1 VATDYAT
8 LIWGLEPI
16 KTPKSLFDP
25 NDLECGLGEWL
36 ASNAVMKRS
45 FRSVATIAG
54 LIERNL
60 PGLQKSGRQATFSSD
75 ILYDTLLKYDPD
87 HLMMQITKGEAM
99 RGLVDFSRIRQMLDR
114 INGRIEHRDL
124 PYLSPFSAPLFLE
137 AGRVPVDGQAVER
150 LISEH
155 TEALIEEAGLDF

>member
-1 VATDYAT
+1 MAM
-8 LIWGLEPI
+8 I
-16 KTPKSLFDP
+16 
-25 NDLECGLGEWL
+25 
-36 ASNAVMKRS
+36 R
-45 FRSVATIAG
+45 
-54 LIERNL
+54 
-60 PGLQKSGRQATFSSD
+60 
-75 ILYDTLLKYDPD
+75 
-87 HLMMQITKGEAM
+87 QITKGEAM

-114 INGRIEHRDL
+114 MNGRIEHRDL